1 MARHKAHRDRSDT
14 PQRKSNMLAM
24 MQRGVALPTG
34 CVLASDEERALW
46 GMYTQARAPDDWR
59 ESDLPSLHKIVK
71 LEMLIRAESRLLDE
85 EGTVLLGEA
94 GKVVKNPR
102 LAALVSLQQ
111 LQLQLVRALKIHVVA
126 NPSSMASR
134 GRDAKQLFVA
144 ADQSCDELLN
154 GR

>member
-1 MARHKAHRDRSDT
+1 MARHTAHRDRSDS

-24 MQRGVALPTG
+24 MQGGLALPAG
-34 CVLASDEERALW
+34 CTLANDEERALW

-59 ESDLPSLHKIVK
+59 ESDLPSVHKIVK
-71 LEMLIRAESRLLDE
+71 LEMLIRAESQLLYE
-85 EGTVLLGEA
+85 EGTVLLGA
-94 GKVVKNPR
+94 TGRMVKNPR

-111 LQLQLVRALKIHVVA
+111 LQLHLARALKIHVVD

-134 GRDAKQLFVA
+134 ARDAKQLFA
-144 ADQSCDELLN
+144 ASDPLCELLN